1 MSQPEATEHPA
12 NLMQRPRIE
21 KVVLNISVG
30 QSGDPLQ
37 RAVRVLKD
45 LTGQTPSSRLAK
57 RSIRDWGVRRREPIA
72 CLVTLRDEAAIDF
85 LKKAFDAIGSRLK
98 RSSFDING
106 NFAFGISKHID
117 LPGVRYNPDLG
128 IVGMDV
134 SVAMGKM
141 GYRVKRKRIARAKVG
156 KKQKLTR
163 EESIEHVREAF
174 GLEILGD

>member
-1 MSQPEATEHPA
+1 MSQPETEHPV

-30 QSGDPLQ
+30 QSGEPLQ

-45 LTGQTPSSRLAK
+45 LTGQTPSNRLAK
-57 RSIRDWGVRRREPIA
+57 RSIRDWGIHRGEPIA
-72 CLVTLRDEAAIDF
+72 CLVTLRNEAAIDF
-85 LKKAFDAIGSRLK
+85 LKKAFDAIGNRLP
-98 RSSFDING
+98 RSSFDLNG

-134 SVAMGKM
+134 SVAMGKL
-141 GYRVKRKRIARAKVG
+141 GYRVKRRRIARSRVG

-163 EESIEHVREAF
+163 EEAVEHVREAF
-174 GLEILGD
+174 GIDILGD